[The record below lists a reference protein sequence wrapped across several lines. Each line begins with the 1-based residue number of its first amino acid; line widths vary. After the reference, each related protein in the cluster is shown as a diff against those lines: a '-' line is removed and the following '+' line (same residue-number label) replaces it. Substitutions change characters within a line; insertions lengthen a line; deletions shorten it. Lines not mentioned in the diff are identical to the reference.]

1 LQVEFLEELSKK
13 VYMKKLIKIIF
24 PESIKKILRKTENFF
39 FRLRYGFTKPVVL
52 KDIFGIRFLL
62 YPEEKTPIRWSIE
75 RGAYKKEYSA
85 MNKLVKAGD
94 IVFDVGS
101 HIGVVACYLRT
112 RATESG
118 KIYAFEPFSK
128 SYQRL
133 CENIA
138 LNSYKNV
145 YTNNVAISDEIGV
158 AKFYYEPR
166 DNQLNSLGKVSNGT
180 NQLSESV
187 DVNTET
193 IDSYCE
199 QNKINLEMFCCNVL
213 HVAPTILS
221 SNNSIKSILLC

>member
-1 LQVEFLEELSKK
+1 
-13 VYMKKLIKIIF
+13 
-24 PESIKKILRKTENFF
+24 
-39 FRLRYGFTKPVVL
+39 
-52 KDIFGIRFLL
+52 
-62 YPEEKTPIRWSIE
+62 
-75 RGAYKKEYSA
+75 

-199 QNKINLEMFCCNVL
+199 QNKINLINFLKIDTEGYEINVL
-213 HVAPTILS
+213 KGAANMLTNKKIEIVQFEISNQPLESLGKTPDEIITYLNSKGYEVFEYIENTQTFQKIDKIIVGYDNFYS
-221 SNNSIKSILLC
+221 SHINLEKVN